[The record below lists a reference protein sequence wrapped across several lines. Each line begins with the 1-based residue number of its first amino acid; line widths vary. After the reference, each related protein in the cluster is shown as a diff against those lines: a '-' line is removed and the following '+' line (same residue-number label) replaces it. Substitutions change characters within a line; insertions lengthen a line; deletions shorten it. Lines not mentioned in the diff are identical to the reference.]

1 MSMNLTSLGRLPN
14 PLAFLLRLAPVRA
27 RVLMLG
33 FAGLLSLLLMALFN
47 SPLQNIE
54 ERLGALG
61 WTLNAETAIE
71 QRITV
76 VAIDEKSVAQVGPW
90 PWSRDTMA
98 QLVTA
103 LDKAGVQ
110 LQLHDIVYPEVRPGD
125 DNLLKALQSVSGG
138 AVLAQV
144 PVLQSEQLVRTG
156 EMTHALSGVSCS
168 DSQNVGFPV
177 TQSFLGNNVSLA
189 SIAKGHIALTLAG
202 DGAVREVP
210 AIICADGQAYPALAI
225 SAFLQA
231 VSSQSWD
238 ASVSREQ
245 SLFGPSQ
252 MLQLNAYP
260 GLDIPLDSAGNMRI
274 SFRNAP
280 EAYRAVSAV
289 DVLNGTVD
297 ESMLDNTWVLVGATA
312 FGIGDIVPTPYN
324 GATPGVELQARLL
337 GSLLDAAVPYTPRS
351 ALPFLVLLSGVFA
364 LVLLV
369 LTNARE
375 RFSNYALPMAGLVL
389 PLVALVI
396 HIQLLGSGNVWLGW
410 VLPAIYSLCAASC
423 LMLLEQARV
432 RHERSRVFGNLNSY
446 LPSDVAK
453 EIAYSLPSSSIN
465 ARRCEVTLLS
475 ADLRNFSAFGE
486 ARPPEESAA
495 LLHFF
500 FVRAAEIVEQHG
512 GRIHEFKGDSLLAV
526 WDGHDALAASQALKA
541 AQEMQV
547 SIDREMLPQHPPEG
561 LEPLALGIGIEQGP
575 VLIGSIGP
583 AQRRTHTL
591 LGDTVTIT
599 LRIQEMT
606 AELAQPILIGECA
619 ARQLSDQRLES
630 QGSYLLSGLR
640 IPHVL
645 FSPLVSDAVSRRNRP
660 EQVPLTLISGGRR

>member
-1 MSMNLTSLGRLPN
+1 MSMIFNSLGRLPN
-14 PLAFLLRLAPVRA
+14 PLAFLLRLPPVRA

-33 FAGLLSLLLMALFN
+33 LAALLSLLLSVLFN
-47 SPLQNIE
+47 SPLKNIE

-61 WTLNAETAIE
+61 WTLNAETATE

-90 PWSRDTMA
+90 PWSRDNMA
-98 QLVTA
+98 LLVTA

-110 LQLHDIVYPEVRPGD
+110 LQLHDIVYPEVRSGD
-125 DNLLKALQSVSGG
+125 DNLLNALQAVSGG

-156 EMTHALSGVSCS
+156 QMTHVLSGVSCS
-168 DSQNVGFPV
+168 EAQSAGFPS
-177 TQSFLGNNVSLA
+177 TQSFLGNNAGFA
-189 SIAKGHIALTLAG
+189 SIAKGHITPIVAS

-210 AIICADGQAYPALAI
+210 AIICVDGQAYPALAI
-225 SAFLQA
+225 SAFLQS

-238 ASVSREQ
+238 ASVSQER

-252 MLQLNAYP
+252 VLQLNAYP
-260 GLDIPLDSAGNMRI
+260 GLRIPLDAAGSMRI
-274 SFRNAP
+274 SYRNAP
-280 EAYRAVSAV
+280 EAYRAVSAA

-297 ESMLDNTWVLVGATA
+297 VSMLENAWVLVGATA

-337 GSLLDAAVPYTPRS
+337 GSLLDAAVPYTPRT
-351 ALPFLVLLSGVFA
+351 ALPLLILLSGVFA
-364 LVLLV
+364 LVLLL

-375 RFSNYALPMAGLVL
+375 RVSNYALPMAGLVL
-389 PLVALVI
+389 PLVALAI
-396 HIQLLGSGNVWLGW
+396 HIQLLSSGNVWLGW
-410 VLPAIYSLCAASC
+410 VLPTIYSLCAASC

-446 LPSDVAK
+446 LPSDIAK

-465 ARRCEVTLLS
+465 ARRCEATLLS

-500 FVRAAEIVEQHG
+500 FVRAAEIIEQHG

-645 FSPLVSDAVSRRNRP
+645 FSPSPSDVVLRRNRP

>member
-1 MSMNLTSLGRLPN
+1 MSLNFSPLNQLPN
-14 PLAFLLRLAPVRA
+14 PLTFLLRQAPMRA
-27 RVLMLG
+27 RLLMLAA
-33 FAGLLSLLLMALFN
+33 AGIFTLLLVNVFAVGLRT
-47 SPLQNIE
+47 IE

-61 WTLNAETAIE
+61 WTLGAETALE
-71 QRITV
+71 QRITI

-90 PWSRDTMA
+90 PWSRETMA

-103 LDKAGVQ
+103 LDQAGVQ

-125 DNLLKALQSVSGG
+125 DALLAALQSVSGG

-144 PVLQSEQLVRTG
+144 PVLQSEQIVRTG
-156 EMTHALSGVSCS
+156 VMTHALSGIGCGAEGV
-168 DSQNVGFPV
+168 PT
-177 TQSFLGNNVSLA
+177 TQSFLANNA
-189 SIAKGHIALTLAG
+189 GFAGIPKGHISPVVAS
-202 DGAVREVP
+202 DGAVREIP
-210 AIICADGQAYPALAI
+210 AIICVEGQAYPALAL

-231 VSSQSWD
+231 VNSQSWS
-238 ASVSREQ
+238 ATIEQ
-245 SLFGPSQ
+245 GGSFFGPSQ
-252 MLQLNAYP
+252 LLQLDSYP
-260 GLDIPLDSAGNMRI
+260 GLRIPLNDSGNMRI
-274 SFRNAP
+274 SYRNAP
-280 EAYRAVSAV
+280 EAYRAVSAA
-289 DVLNGTVD
+289 DVLAGTADVSLLED
-297 ESMLDNTWVLVGATA
+297 AWVLVGATA
-312 FGIGDIVPTPYN
+312 FGIGDIVPTPFS

-337 GSLLDAAVPYTPRS
+337 GSLLDTAIPYTPRS
-351 ALPFLVLLSGVFA
+351 APTLLVLMSAVFA
-364 LVLLV
+364 AVLLV
-369 LTNARE
+369 MVGVRE
-375 RFSNYALPMAGLVL
+375 RVSSYALPMAGLLL
-389 PLVALVI
+389 PVVALTI
-396 HIQLLGSGNVWLGW
+396 HIQLLGSSDIWLGW
-410 VLPAIYSLCAASC
+410 VGPTLYSLTAGSA

-432 RHERSRVFGNLNSY
+432 RHERSRVFNNLNSY

-465 ARRCEVTLLS
+465 ARRCEATLLS
-475 ADLRNFSAFGE
+475 ADLRNFSAFSE

-500 FVRAAEIVEQHG
+500 FVRAAEIVEQYG

-526 WDGHDALAASQALKA
+526 WDGHDTLAASQALKA
-541 AQEMQV
+541 AQDMQV
-547 SIDREMLPQHPPEG
+547 AIDRDMLPQHPPEG

-583 AQRRTHTL
+583 AHRRTHTL

-645 FSPLVSDAVSRRNRP
+645 FSPPLSDAPSRRSRP
-660 EQVPLTLISGGRR
+660 EQVSLTLVSGGRR